1 MPIGERIYAA
11 RMAKR
16 WSLRD
21 LASRTGVSHTA
32 IAKYERGA
40 DVPGA
45 DVLLRLSRALGMPL
59 ETLKREP
66 LNELVISL
74 IHRPAGLSARVEA
87 SIRAGILDWLGGY
100 LEIEALLGEVPALAL
115 PKYNVAQLL
124 EEQGIKVGFYAGDAD
139 FDVCTYLANDAPL
152 IVVNADLPGDRER
165 FYLASETGHLVMQM
179 GASIEPGAALE
190 RFARAFLV
198 PQSSAR
204 NALGSQRNEIG
215 TEELGWLCSEYGL
228 SGQAWIER
236 ARDVEVIDEEAAS
249 KLSRLLRRRGIPDKV
264 FEPERSH
271 RMERLVHRALAEGII
286 PPSKA
291 NELLLLFRA

>member
-1 MPIGERIYAA
+1 
-11 RMAKR
+11 
-16 WSLRD
+16 
-21 LASRTGVSHTA
+21 
-32 IAKYERGA
+32 
-40 DVPGA
+40 
-45 DVLLRLSRALGMPL
+45 
-59 ETLKREP
+59 
-66 LNELVISL
+66 
-74 IHRPAGLSARVEA
+74 
-87 SIRAGILDWLGGY
+87 
-100 LEIEALLGEVPALAL
+100 
-115 PKYNVAQLL
+115 
-124 EEQGIKVGFYAGDAD
+124 
-139 FDVCTYLANDAPL
+139 
-152 IVVNADLPGDRER
+152 LPGDRER

-198 PQSSAR
+198 PQPSAR
-204 NALGSQRNEIG
+204 NALGSQRNEISP
-215 TEELGWLCSEYGL
+215 EELGWLYSEYGL

-249 KLSRLLRRRGIPDKV
+249 KILRLLRRRGIPDKA